1 MAHLPKMKNIRLNW
15 GRRGSCIFVEF
26 LLNGS
31 LAQRHVD
38 IVEIVVYNVIIKFE
52 TRHDFGGWRPS
63 ELGRFERRSRC
74 TLCGGLGGGNEG
86 ARGLPGAIF
95 RHLADDLDF
104 DLVIY
109 DQVLTSLI
117 IKVLVRLM

>member
-26 LLNGS
+26 LLNSS
-31 LAQRHVD
+31 LARRHVD

-52 TRHDFGGWRPS
+52 MRHDFGGWQPS

-74 TLCGGLGGGNEG
+74 TLCRGLGGGNKG
-86 ARGLPGAIF
+86 ARVLRSNGLNGAMCTIYEF
-95 RHLADDLDF
+95 PRESSLSEAIADH
-104 DLVIY
+104 
-109 DQVLTSLI
+109 
-117 IKVLVRLM
+117 